1 MLRVRV
7 CELADLFQLLQYK
20 YEDHTTSDC
29 PQKDVKV
36 CSNCAETGHT
46 YRECLRIVRM
56 LRPGSVLTA
65 PGTREGKRENRQTH
79 IER

>member
-7 CELADLFQLLQYK
+7 RELADLFQLLQYK

-46 YRECLRIVRM
+46 YRECQNCQNAKARTCVNC
-56 LRPGSVLTA
+56 
-65 PGTREGKRENRQTH
+65 TRDQGGKKGE
-79 IER
+79 